1 MIFSKTNKHIFN
13 NQTAEKN
20 AEKSAYKPVFDGF
33 SKNRHLDS
41 LTKKLRFRLW
51 DCYHYIFVAT
61 FIIALFSF
69 ALSIYKIYP
78 FGDKIIASYDMLAQI
93 VPFIEHLFDVFSGKS
108 SLFYSTAVG
117 GGTDVFGTLCYCLI
131 SPFTWIFLLFGSGN
145 VYYGVSIVLPL
156 KLIVI
161 GFSALYFLG
170 KVFPSLSKTV
180 RIVFALL
187 YSYCGYVFV
196 ANTYI
201 NWLDLLIYLPFTVI
215 GFKKIVSE
223 GKILYFSIA
232 YALMI
237 YTCFSLASF
246 AMIIVFMIIVLYYIF
261 VCRPNKDV
269 FVKSCLALLLSVT
282 MALPVL
288 VPSFLCY
295 LSSERS
301 TSIFDN
307 LGSAIDATHLYR
319 KLTYIISDVF
329 FLFLTLVYFVKNGV
343 NRPIDRFLLATGV
356 LLLMPVLVDE
366 CCNLLNFGSYLG
378 YAQRFGF
385 LHSFYLFF
393 VSSKLTAEWTLSK
406 PKPYKAS
413 VKQNIVF
420 GLIIG
425 VTVLLSVLYAVFAD
439 EIIGV
444 IDKIYKAKDS
454 ESSYGFYSLFAHA
467 LGGLEYIGPYALL
480 VAISLAICLTCYL
493 KRKCDLKIIATFLC
507 VTIAISLGLYNVSL
521 VKGNKNSTTYYE
533 QFDQAISLI
542 SNDDENNNGYFR
554 IKDTTDSLT
563 ADAALTT
570 HTNSFAIFSSA
581 VDSKNFTATEFFKY
595 LGNGINNAKSTNG
608 MFLGDMLLGYK
619 YYFHREDRGE
629 NTEYL
634 SAVDRPYIE
643 KLDYTELNNFTIYEN
658 KAVFPTAFTVK
669 SGDLKFNGLNYAQK
683 LDKLYNFL
691 GGEGVLCDE
700 YPLLISDEYDSA
712 VLDLGNGIFQISVV
726 IETKHSYWFLTTD
739 FPEEFDVYYC
749 KAHDYNDESAKKL
762 EKGQDIYLN
771 YYKSRYASYVITIK
785 DLNGK
790 LTKED
795 VAAYCKYYGV
805 QTKTV
810 YNPDGDNETL
820 YDTVWKNKV
829 DFSISG
835 GNTFTVSCNAADD
848 NTYLFLS
855 YVKLGGHK
863 VTING
868 KSSEFIDN
876 DLDFMLIKLNKGVNL
891 VTIQYRSPYI
901 KYAVFGLIGALLLGL
916 LIFFIV
922 KKIALFSLTKGV
934 IYIAGIVLFVI
945 VFGFFILL
953 PLGAFLS
960 KLIYAALSAIF

>member
-1 MIFSKTNKHIFN
+1 MLFSKSNKHIFY
-13 NQTAEKN
+13 NQKAAEDAK
-20 AEKSAYKPVFDGF
+20 KSAYKPVFGNF
-33 SKNRHLDS
+33 FKNGGLKS
-41 LTKKLRFRLW
+41 STKKLRVLF
-51 DCYHYIFVAT
+51 DGCYHYIFVAT

-117 GGTDVFGTLCYCLI
+117 GGTDVFGTLCYCLL

-170 KVFPSLSKTV
+170 KFFPSVNKTV

-187 YSYCGYVFV
+187 YSYCGYAFV

-201 NWLDLLIYLPFTVI
+201 NWLDLLIYMPFTVI
-215 GFKKIVSE
+215 GFKKIVGE

-246 AMIIVFMIIVLYYIF
+246 AMIIVFMIIFLYHLF
-261 VCRPNKDV
+261 VCKQNKDI
-269 FVKSCLALLLSVT
+269 FVKSCLALLLSVAI
-282 MALPVL
+282 ALPVL

-307 LGSAIDATHLYR
+307 LGATIDATHLYR

-393 VSSKLTAEWTLSK
+393 VSSKLTAEWALCK
-406 PKPYKAS
+406 PKTYKTS
-413 VKQNIVF
+413 VKHNIVF

-425 VTVLLSVLYAVFAD
+425 ATVLIIGLYAVFAD

-454 ESSYGFYSLFAHA
+454 ENSYGFYSLFAHG

-480 VAISLAICLTCYL
+480 VAISLSICLMCYL
-493 KRKCDLKIIATFLC
+493 KRKCDVKIIATFLC
-507 VTIAISLGLYNVSL
+507 VTIAVSIGLYNVSL
-521 VKGNKNSTTYYE
+521 VKGNKNSTTYYK
-533 QFDQAISLI
+533 QFDQAVSLI
-542 SNDDENNNGYFR
+542 TNDNENDGGYFR

-581 VDSKNFTATEFFKY
+581 VDSKNFTATEFFRY
-595 LGNGINNAKSTNG
+595 SGNGINNAKSSNG
-608 MFLGDMLLGYK
+608 LFLGDMLLGYK

-634 SAVDRPYIE
+634 SAVDRPYIQ
-643 KLDYTELNNFTIYEN
+643 KLDYTESDNFTIYEN

-669 SGDLKFNGLNYAQK
+669 SGDLKFDGLNYAQK
-683 LDKLYNFL
+683 LDKLYDFL
-691 GGEGVLCDE
+691 GCEGVLCDE
-700 YPLLISDEYDSA
+700 YPLIISDEYDSA

-749 KAHDYNDESAKKL
+749 KSYDYDDENAKKL

-785 DLNGK
+785 DLNGN

-805 QTKTV
+805 QTKSV
-810 YNPDGDNETL
+810 YDPESSEETL

-829 DFSISG
+829 DFSISN
-835 GNTFTVSCNAADD
+835 GNTFTLSYSADDD

-855 YVKLGGHK
+855 YVKLDGHK

-868 KSSEFIDN
+868 KPAEFVDN
-876 DLDFMLIKLNKGVNL
+876 DLDFMLIKLCKGVNE
-891 VTIQYRSPYI
+891 VAIKYRSPYI
-901 KYAVFGLIGALLLGL
+901 KYAVFGLIGGLLLGL
-916 LIFFIV
+916 LIFFIF
-922 KKIALFSLTKGV
+922 KKTAFYNLTKGV